1 MVTNLTSE
9 KLNSSLGDADYD
21 NDNHVFS
28 IQPVVL
34 NSKTDGEIILMLL
47 KMAMIKMILRR
58 EKLPPNH
65 LPPNI
70 HQRKRKKSRTTTSSS
85 YVPGTATS
93 SALQALVTLR
103 MECLKEKKKEDI
115 YISDDIYKI
124 VVIAK

>member
-34 NSKTDGEIILMLL
+34 NSKTDGEIILMSL

-70 HQRKRKKSRTTTSSS
+70 HQRKRKNQELQLHHHMYLARRLVLPSRHWSLSGWS
-85 YVPGTATS
+85 V
-93 SALQALVTLR
+93 
-103 MECLKEKKKEDI
+103 
-115 YISDDIYKI
+115 
-124 VVIAK
+124 